1 MSGDEFGDFE
11 LKTFA
16 LPDGEVSAR
25 VWANPGKPFLLF
37 LHANGFCASAYRQ
50 VLEPLA
56 ADYEIVAPDLR
67 GHGRTVLPADP
78 ATHRSWDVYACDVLT
93 LIRHWGR
100 IPVAMAGHSMGAT
113 TALLAAA
120 QLETV
125 PRLALVEP
133 VLLPRPVYW
142 VARSPL
148 HALNRNRMPIAR
160 QARRRRNGWPD
171 RAAAVARY
179 EKHPGFARWADGVVA
194 DYMTDGLQAG
204 PGGGVS
210 LACDPLWE
218 AANYEAQ
225 GHNPER
231 AARRAG
237 PWVCM
242 LKAEHGSTV
251 MRPGLL
257 TRHGARLARMD
268 GVGHLAPM
276 ETPARV
282 SAWLADTLQDG

>member
-1 MSGDEFGDFE
+1 MSGDAFSGFE
-11 LKTFA
+11 LKVFA
-16 LPDGEVSAR
+16 LPDGAVSAR

-50 VLEPLA
+50 LLAPLA

-67 GHGRTVLPADP
+67 GHGRTTLPAD
-78 ATHRSWDVYACDVLT
+78 AQTHRSWDIYADDQVALMS
-93 LIRHWGR
+93 HWGR
-100 IPVAMAGHSMGAT
+100 IPDVMAGHSMGAT
-113 TALLAAA
+113 TALLTAAR
-120 QLETV
+120 LETV

-160 QARRRRNGWPD
+160 QARRRRNGWAD
-171 RAAAVARY
+171 RDAAVARY
-179 EKHPGFARWADGVVA
+179 EKHPGFRRWAGGVVA
-194 DYMTDGLQAG
+194 DYMTDGLKDEPA
-204 PGGGVS
+204 GGVA

-225 GHNPER
+225 GHDLAG

-237 PWVCM
+237 ARASV

-257 TRHGARLARMD
+257 TRHGARLDRLD

-276 ETPARV
+276 EAPARV
-282 SAWLADTLQDG
+282 SAWLADTARDR